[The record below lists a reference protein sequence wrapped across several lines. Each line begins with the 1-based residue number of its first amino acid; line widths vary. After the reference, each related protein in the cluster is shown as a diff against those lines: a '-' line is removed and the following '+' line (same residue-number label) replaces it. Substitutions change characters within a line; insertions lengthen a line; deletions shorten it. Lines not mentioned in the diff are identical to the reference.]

1 MSQPTV
7 AIIGSGFSGLTAAIQ
22 LKKKL
27 GIVAQVYEGT
37 KDIGGT
43 WNYNTYPGCACKVN
57 FTIGHV
63 DEY

>member
-1 MSQPTV
+1 MNR
-7 AIIGSGFSGLTAAIQ
+7 FSGLTAAIQ

-43 WNYNTYPGCACKVN
+43 WNYNTYPGCACKHN
-57 FTIGHV
+57 FVLDVT
-63 DEY
+63 DEN